1 MLFGK
6 QELVYS
12 VPVPPVRK
20 PFVDMTHEETDAY
33 FRWHQAHLEE
43 RIAYLSQ
50 IVSRQMRIP
59 ADRLDLSPRSLIP
72 VWRWFLKIVENRKHI
87 KFFLQVEKE
96 PSGATV
102 TPTEWIADKEKQCYS
117 LLGEMILKDIAMY
130 LGQVFVQNEEGTAWT
145 YFEQPKREVRV
156 NMPCV
161 SGFEDNRFTPTFKL
175 FFEPVNMT
183 MVQAAKMW
191 RSEESEEDLYNL
203 YQLWKTK
210 IPHRDGTC

>member
-20 PFVDMTHEETDAY
+20 PFVDMTHEETEAY

-96 PSGATV
+96 PSGTIV
-102 TPTEWIADKEKQCYS
+102 PTEWIADKEKHCYS
-117 LLGEMILKDIAMY
+117 LLG
-130 LGQVFVQNEEGTAWT
+130 
-145 YFEQPKREVRV
+145 
-156 NMPCV
+156 
-161 SGFEDNRFTPTFKL
+161 
-175 FFEPVNMT
+175 
-183 MVQAAKMW
+183 
-191 RSEESEEDLYNL
+191 
-203 YQLWKTK
+203 
-210 IPHRDGTC
+210 

>member
-20 PFVDMTHEETDAY
+20 PFVDMTHEETEAY

-96 PSGATV
+96 PSGTIV
-102 TPTEWIADKEKQCYS
+102 PTEWIADKEKHCYS

-161 SGFEDNRFTPTFKL
+161 SGFEDNRFTPPFQM

-191 RSEESEEDLYNL
+191 SSEESEEDLYNL
-203 YQLWKTK
+203 YQLWKPK
-210 IPHRDGTC
+210 IPRRVGTC